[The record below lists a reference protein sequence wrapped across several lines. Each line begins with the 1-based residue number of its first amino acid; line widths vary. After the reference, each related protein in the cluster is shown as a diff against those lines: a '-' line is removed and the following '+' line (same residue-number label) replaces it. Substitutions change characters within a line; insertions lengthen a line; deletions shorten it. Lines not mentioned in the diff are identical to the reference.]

1 MYDCRCPVQLPS
13 IRLPL
18 LYPLFDELPAR
29 SMLMFGKSSLPH
41 KPLFLPGIDDADRIV
56 GIRCS
61 QVKVVSALGN
71 DQCCGSSDR
80 LEDSSAG
87 PGVKQPIAEDNVGS
101 GLKAS
106 SSVQGVSKGWPEGGK
121 IFNMQAL

>member
-1 MYDCRCPVQLPS
+1 M
-13 IRLPL
+13 
-18 LYPLFDELPAR
+18 
-29 SMLMFGKSSLPH
+29 
-41 KPLFLPGIDDADRIV
+41 
-56 GIRCS
+56 
-61 QVKVVSALGN
+61 VSALGN
-71 DQCCGSSDR
+71 DQCCSSSDR